1 MSGVLQAGLDYATN
15 AVHPIS
21 VDSQGKLDIDV
32 QVDDLIMKA
41 NDGNDGAG
49 TDRTVKCSAQG
60 ELEVRCLGLDA
71 GGNQVQLKTE
81 ADGSLHVIT
90 ENADSVLI
98 KGIESGTTTQ
108 RDCKQNA
115 NGDLRVQLIAND
127 GNDGAGTMR
136 IVKCDANGVLDTAGG
151 GGGSAD
157 STAANQVLQLAQE
170 TIAATQTTA
179 TATSVAS
186 MDGKIVACDTSG
198 LAAETTLAAAEVHLG
213 TIDTNIASVDGK
225 IVACDTS
232 GLATETTLAAAE
244 VHLGTIDTNIAS
256 VDGKITACNTGAVVV
271 SSSALPTG
279 AATEATAS
287 AANANLGNIAAAVS
301 GTEFQCDILTSA
313 LPTGAATSALQ
324 TAGNADLSSLA
335 GCVSGTEL
343 QVDIVSGG
351 GGGTQ
356 FAGGATL
363 AATGVGTAMIGK
375 DVGNVARLVAT
386 DTVGN
391 LQMNI
396 LTNVD
401 TTKATSTLQTA
412 GNASLTSIDAS
423 CSSIQSTV
431 AQSTNQLL
439 TFKSDIVVAAST
451 AVADGATANGDLDLG
466 TSLKIGGSPKEIYIE
481 TTMSPAVN
489 ATISVLYSVDN
500 TNFTAGLSFAPES
513 IFSTY
518 NLTPM
523 TTMTSSGSVE
533 FEPPRYLRFQFQ
545 NNDGFGTSTDIKM
558 TCHYVG

>member
-15 AVHPIS
+15 AVHPI
-21 VDSQGKLDIDV
+21 
-32 QVDDLIMKA
+32 
-41 NDGNDGAG
+41 N
-49 TDRTVKCSAQG
+49 CSSTGQ
-60 ELEVRCLGLDA
+60 LEARCLGKDA

-98 KGIESGTTTQ
+98 KGIETGTTTQ

-151 GGGSAD
+151 GGTAD

-170 TIAATQTTA
+170 TTTA
-179 TATSVAS
+179 TKTTAVALSVAS
-186 MDGKIVACDTSG
+186 MDGKITACDTSG

-225 IVACDTS
+225 ITACD
-232 GLATETTLAAAE
+232 
-244 VHLGTIDTNIAS
+244 
-256 VDGKITACNTGAVVV
+256 TGAVVV

-279 AATEATAS
+279 AAT
-287 AANANLGNIAAAVS
+287 AANQATGN
-301 GTEFQCDILTSA
+301 TSLA
-313 LPTGAATSALQ
+313 
-324 TAGNADLSSLA
+324 SLA
-335 GCVSGTEL
+335 GCVAGTEL

-356 FAGGATL
+356 FAVGGALGATPTGTLLIGRDGSGNADDVLITNSNELRVADTTAQTSLSTLAGAVAGSEVQCDIVSAGGIATETTL
-363 AATGVGTAMIGK
+363 AAAEVHLGAI
-375 DVGNVARLVAT
+375 
-386 DTVGN
+386 DT
-391 LQMNI
+391 NI
-396 LTNVD
+396 
-401 TTKATSTLQTA
+401 
-412 GNASLTSIDAS
+412 
-423 CSSIQSTV
+423 SSIQSTV

-466 TSLKIGGSPKEIYIE
+466 TSLKVGGSPKEIYIE
-481 TTMSPAVN
+481 TTMSPAVS
-489 ATISVLYSVDN
+489 ASITVYYSVDN
-500 TNFTAGLSFAPES
+500 TNWVTGLSFAPEF
-513 IFSTY
+513 IASTY
-518 NLTPM
+518 NLIQM
-523 TTMTSSGSVE
+523 TTMTGGGGGSAE
-533 FEPPRYLRFQFQ
+533 FIPPRYLRFLFA
-545 NNDGFGTSTDIKM
+545 NNDGGGQSTDIKM

>member
-198 LAAETTLAAAEVHLG
+198 LAA
-213 TIDTNIASVDGK
+213 
-225 IVACDTS
+225 
-232 GLATETTLAAAE
+232 ETTLAAAE

>member
-1 MSGVLQAGLDYATN
+1 MSLML
-15 AVHPIS
+15 
-21 VDSQGKLDIDV
+21 GKDTSSNSLV
-32 QVDDLIMKA
+32 PL
-41 NDGNDGAG
+41 
-49 TDRTVKCSAQG
+49 R
-60 ELEVRCLGLDA
+60 
-71 GGNQVQLKTE
+71 TE

-98 KGIESGTTTQ
+98 KGVETGTTTQ

-151 GGGSAD
+151 GGGGGDA
-157 STAANQVLQLAQE
+157 TAANQALQLAQE
-170 TIAATQTTA
+170 TTTATQTTA

-225 IVACDTS
+225 I
-232 GLATETTLAAAE
+232 
-244 VHLGTIDTNIAS
+244 
-256 VDGKITACNTGAVVV
+256 TACNTGAVVV

-279 AATEATAS
+279 AATS
-287 AANANLGNIAAAVS
+287 AAQSSTNANLATIAAAVS
-301 GTEFQCDILTSA
+301 GTEMQCDVLTSA

-324 TAGNADLSSLA
+324 TAQNASLTS
-335 GCVSGTEL
+335 VGTD
-343 QVDIVSGG
+343 QVRVDIISGG

-412 GNASLTSIDAS
+412 GNTSLTSIAAS
-423 CSSIQSTV
+423 SSSIQSTV

-466 TSLKIGGSPKEIYIE
+466 ASLKIGGSPKEIYIE
-481 TTMSPAVN
+481 TTMSPAV
-489 ATISVLYSVDN
+489 AGLISVFYSVDN
-500 TNFTAGLSFAPES
+500 TNFTGGLSFAPEFLS
-513 IFSTY
+513 STY
-518 NLTPM
+518 NLTAM
-523 TTMTSSGSVE
+523 TTMTSSGSVQ

-545 NNDGFGTSTDIKM
+545 NNDGTGQSTDIKM